1 MANHPSALKRV
12 KQSQAQRLRNMGT
25 KSRIK
30 TTIKKFHQV
39 LENGTPEA
47 ARSAMIQAVAQIDRA
62 ASKGVVHHRTASR
75 KISRLSKK
83 LHRHSSQPA

>member
-12 KQSQAQRLRNMGT
+12 KQSQARRLRNMST

-30 TTIKKFHQV
+30 TTVKKFHQV
-39 LENGTPEA
+39 LETGTLES
-47 ARSAMIQAVAQIDRA
+47 ARPAMIQAVAQIDRA
-62 ASKGVVHHRTASR
+62 ASKGVVHPRTASR

-83 LHRHSSQPA
+83 LHRHSAQPA